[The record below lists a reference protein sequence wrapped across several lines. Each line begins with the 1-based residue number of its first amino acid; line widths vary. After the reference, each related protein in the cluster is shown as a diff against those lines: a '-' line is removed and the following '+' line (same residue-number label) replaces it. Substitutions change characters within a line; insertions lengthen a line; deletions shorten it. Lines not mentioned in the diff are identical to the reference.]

1 MWVVPDSRGY
11 LGYCCGSKRS
21 ERCVTGQTSVD
32 SPSPQSTQHSSSDSV
47 PRKRDVFSSWRD
59 LRREE
64 KHRLLKSFQ
73 IRVRV
78 SRPVR
83 RILSVDEVMIG
94 VAGSQH
100 ALTIYK
106 KLRRYGMQ

>member
-1 MWVVPDSRGY
+1 M
-11 LGYCCGSKRS
+11 
-21 ERCVTGQTSVD
+21 
-32 SPSPQSTQHSSSDSV
+32 
-47 PRKRDVFSSWRD
+47 
-59 LRREE
+59 
-64 KHRLLKSFQ
+64 LKSFQ